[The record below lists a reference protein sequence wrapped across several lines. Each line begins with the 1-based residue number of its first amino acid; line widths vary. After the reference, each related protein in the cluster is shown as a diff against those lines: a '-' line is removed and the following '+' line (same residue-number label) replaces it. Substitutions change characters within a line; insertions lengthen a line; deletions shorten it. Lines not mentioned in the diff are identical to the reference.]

1 MNFSDPQWASIKGL
15 LETLGVPL
23 EGCEDGAE
31 ARVVVVSAGLDG
43 AMRELSRS
51 ARDQVVMVR
60 VDKDTLGTLDRWI
73 SAGLA
78 KSRSE
83 AAAIFI
89 REGLNLRAAELDSL
103 SQALAEVDAA
113 NVRLRAAASRILGG
127 LKPADAD
134 ATEAAEPPT

>member
-1 MNFSDPQWASIKGL
+1 MNLSDPQWASIKGL
-15 LETLGVPL
+15 LETLGVSL
-23 EGCEDGAE
+23 DGCEDGAD
-31 ARVVVVSAGLDG
+31 ARVVVVSTGLDG

-51 ARDQVVMVR
+51 SRDQVVMVR
-60 VDKDTLGTLDRWI
+60 VDKETLTTLDRWI

-103 SQALAEVDAA
+103 SQALAEVEAA

-127 LKPADAD
+127 LKPAEPDTTAPANP
-134 ATEAAEPPT
+134 AT